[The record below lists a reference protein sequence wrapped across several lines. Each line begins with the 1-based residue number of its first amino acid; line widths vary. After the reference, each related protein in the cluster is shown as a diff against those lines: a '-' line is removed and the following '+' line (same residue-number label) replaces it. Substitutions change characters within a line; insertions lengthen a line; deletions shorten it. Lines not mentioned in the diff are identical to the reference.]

1 MSRGLGDVYKRQLTY
16 SATQLIMPYIDNG
29 KGPVSKNVKNTDLY
43 PYVLDIPY
51 SENQPFR
58 WCIENKSIDEAYNFD
73 QDYRK
78 AHGDWYETPKDE
90 SLVIQFTTPD
100 EEKKDPENK
109 E

>member
-1 MSRGLGDVYKRQLTY
+1 MNNILFTFSSVQI
-16 SATQLIMPYIDNG
+16 LIYMLWI
-29 KGPVSKNVKNTDLY
+29 S
-43 PYVLDIPY
+43 
-51 SENQPFR
+51 
-58 WCIENKSIDEAYNFD
+58 YNFD

-90 SLVIQFTTPD
+90 SLVIKFTTSD

>member
-1 MSRGLGDVYKRQLTY
+1 MYWIF
-16 SATQLIMPYIDNG
+16 LIRKI
-29 KGPVSKNVKNTDLY
+29 K
-43 PYVLDIPY
+43 
-51 SENQPFR
+51 PFR

>member
-1 MSRGLGDVYKRQLTY
+1 MCWIS
-16 SATQLIMPYIDNG
+16 LIRKINLP
-29 KGPVSKNVKNTDLY
+29 L
-43 PYVLDIPY
+43 
-51 SENQPFR
+51 
-58 WCIENKSIDEAYNFD
+58 CIENKSIDDAYNFD

-90 SLVIQFTTPD
+90 SLVIKFTTSD

>member
-1 MSRGLGDVYKRQLTY
+1 MYWIF
-16 SATQLIMPYIDNG
+16 LIR
-29 KGPVSKNVKNTDLY
+29 KV
-43 PYVLDIPY
+43 
-51 SENQPFR
+51 
-58 WCIENKSIDEAYNFD
+58 IENKSIDEAYNFD